1 MAAKKPAKK
10 MSMSRDMA
18 MDKKMGIKQG
28 SKRDVALDRK
38 RGVMNKKMAA
48 THRAAQKKGK

>member
-1 MAAKKPAKK
+1 MARRWTNASDNAADRKA
-10 MSMSRDMA
+10 
-18 MDKKMGIKQG
+18 GIKQG

-48 THRAAQKKGK
+48 THRAAQRKGGAK

>member
-1 MAAKKPAKK
+1 MVAKKPK
-10 MSMSRDMA
+10 MSNARDNA
-18 MDKKMGIKQG
+18 MDRKAGIKQG
-28 SKRDVALDRK
+28 SKRDMMLDKK